1 MTYILPCIALVRRS
15 SITFFWGFK
24 VLMKETD
31 SGQGEPN
38 LTERE
43 QHEVH
48 ERSAPRTEV
57 VYEAIRKEG
66 ENELKRSAP
75 TLAYDGLTAGLS
87 MGFSFVA
94 EALLRSHL
102 PDTAW
107 RPAVVSLGYSVG
119 FLMVVMGRQQLFT
132 ENTLTVILPLLRNF
146 DAFTLKR
153 VLKVWAVVL
162 AANLLGALL
171 FALVIGHTELFRP
184 EVRAAFGDIGREAL
198 EGGWGLTLIRG
209 IFAGWLIALMVWML
223 PAAESARVLVVII
236 MTYVIAFGGFAHII
250 VGSVELFYMV
260 TTGAASWSDY
270 FGWMLPTLLG
280 NIIGGTTLVAALG
293 HAQVVSESEGE
304 L

>member
-1 MTYILPCIALVRRS
+1 
-15 SITFFWGFK
+15 
-24 VLMKETD
+24 MKEMGESD
-31 SGQGEPN
+31 SRGRGPD

-66 ENELKRSAP
+66 ENELKRSPP

-102 PDTAW
+102 PDATW
-107 RPAVVSLGYSVG
+107 RPTVVSLGYSVG

-162 AANLLGALL
+162 AANLLGAFL
-171 FALVIGHTELFRP
+171 FALVIGHTDLFRP
-184 EVRAAFGDIGREAL
+184 EVRAAFGDLGHEAL

-236 MTYVIAFGGFAHII
+236 MTYVVAFGGFAHII
-250 VGSVELFYMV
+250 AGSVELFYVV